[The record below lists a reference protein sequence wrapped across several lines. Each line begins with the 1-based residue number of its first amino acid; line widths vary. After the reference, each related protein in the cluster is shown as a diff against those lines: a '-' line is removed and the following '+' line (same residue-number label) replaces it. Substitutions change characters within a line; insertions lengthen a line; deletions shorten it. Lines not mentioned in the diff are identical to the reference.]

1 MVLCGEGD
9 CSVCLL
15 AFSRAERVPRLL
27 HCQHTFCQTCLE
39 AMAARSAPG
48 GVGPALSV
56 RCPLCRRVTCVRRGL
71 SLQEALWVD
80 NALWEQIPS
89 DREDDDDEDGIKDY
103 REEARAATPRAQWSL
118 SSQQFRQTQAEVP
131 LLLPQ
136 VYTDQEAP
144 RADSAQQ

>member
-103 REEARAATPRAQWSL
+103 REEARAATPRAQCNSARHKL
-118 SSQQFRQTQAEVP
+118 KFRFFFRKFTLTKRPREQILPSSNV
-131 LLLPQ
+131 
-136 VYTDQEAP
+136 
-144 RADSAQQ
+144 